1 VGEKWKWNVQRSRVV
16 TDFFSYSVWA
26 AVEYRESSRRASSV
40 TLPFAG
46 RRANGSVAAKHI
58 RSDAMSSLV

>member
-1 VGEKWKWNVQRSRVV
+1 VV

-46 RRANGSVAAKHI
+46 RRANESVAAKHI
-58 RSDAMSSLV
+58 RSDTISSLL